1 MCYSGAV
8 KMILPSMT
16 VISLSFQVSP
26 QTEPQKDHGRGQRY
40 QQASPLPMS
49 LIQALKITFIK

>member
-1 MCYSGAV
+1 
-8 KMILPSMT
+8 MILPSMT